1 MTSPVRPR
9 RLALIAAAMAALV
22 LCAAPFAP
30 RSADAAVFDPKTFT
44 LDNGLRVVLVENH
57 RVPAVVQMVWYKVG
71 AADEP
76 RGKSGIAHFLEHLMF
91 KGTATMQPGE
101 FSKVVARHG
110 GRDNAFTSQD
120 YTAYHQTVA
129 KDYLDLVMKMEAD
142 RMSNLVLTDAVV
154 DPERDVILEER
165 RARIDNQPPA
175 LLGEAMDSAL
185 YRNHPYRIPV
195 IGWASEMAGLTTA
208 DALSFYKRHYAPN
221 NAILVVAGDVSL
233 EELKRLAQEHY
244 GDIPRGPDIE
254 RERVTEPPQLAA
266 RRVTLESPQVR
277 EPTLRRNYYAPS
289 ATAGATQHAYAL
301 EVLSEIL
308 GGPTGRLYRDLVIE
322 RGLAAAAG
330 AWYSPDS
337 LDMTKFGFYAVPR
350 QGKSVEAVEAAL
362 DEAIAKLLRE
372 GVTVDEV
379 ADATKRLKASAVFAR
394 DDLETA
400 ARVLGAALATGRS
413 IDDVEQWPARIGAV
427 TAEQVNIAARA
438 VLKPEGSV
446 TGILLPKPAEAAS
459 AAPAQAPTPTP
470 ADAPAGAPQPSQP
483 AKNPS

>member
-1 MTSPVRPR
+1 
-9 RLALIAAAMAALV
+9 
-22 LCAAPFAP
+22 
-30 RSADAAVFDPKTFT
+30 
-44 LDNGLRVVLVENH
+44 
-57 RVPAVVQMVWYKVG
+57 
-71 AADEP
+71 
-76 RGKSGIAHFLEHLMF
+76 
-91 KGTATMQPGE
+91 
-101 FSKVVARHG
+101 
-110 GRDNAFTSQD
+110 
-120 YTAYHQTVA
+120 
-129 KDYLDLVMKMEAD
+129 
-142 RMSNLVLTDAVV
+142 
-154 DPERDVILEER
+154 
-165 RARIDNQPPA
+165 
-175 LLGEAMDSAL
+175 
-185 YRNHPYRIPV
+185 
-195 IGWASEMAGLTTA
+195 
-208 DALSFYKRHYAPN
+208 
-221 NAILVVAGDVSL
+221 
-233 EELKRLAQEHY
+233 
-244 GDIPRGPDIE
+244 
-254 RERVTEPPQLAA
+254 
-266 RRVTLESPQVR
+266 
-277 EPTLRRNYYAPS
+277 
-289 ATAGATQHAYAL
+289 
-301 EVLSEIL
+301 VLSEIL

-483 AKNPS
+483 ARNPS